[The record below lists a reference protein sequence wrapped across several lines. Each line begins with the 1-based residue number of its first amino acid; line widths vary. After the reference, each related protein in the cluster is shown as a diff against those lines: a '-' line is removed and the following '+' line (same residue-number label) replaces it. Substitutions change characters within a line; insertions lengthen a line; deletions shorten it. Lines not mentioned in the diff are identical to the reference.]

1 MGEKSIIKMARD
13 CFIVLCKEPG
23 KERRKERRKS
33 GKFLISALK
42 WSIDI
47 FLPTEHWL
55 SIEVLQV
62 RSNATFLSESY
73 HSAGTFLLAE
83 QVGVVL
89 RIFLWFMGKILVGS
103 IDCSINSWEQNCFST
118 NRENLKAFSF
128 PQQNTERL
136 HWKYPI
142 HVSSL
147 PIHVHTWSWSHS
159 EEG

>member
-1 MGEKSIIKMARD
+1 MYIKSYESRMGEKSIIKMAQD

-62 RSNATFLSESY
+62 KSNATFLSESY

-89 RIFLWFMGKILVGS
+89 RIFL
-103 IDCSINSWEQNCFST
+103 
-118 NRENLKAFSF
+118 
-128 PQQNTERL
+128 
-136 HWKYPI
+136 
-142 HVSSL
+142 
-147 PIHVHTWSWSHS
+147 
-159 EEG
+159 